1 MRRTRN
7 RSRRRGWQRSATK
20 ILRLGRSPQAQGNC
34 LRKANCDEKTQGLG
48 MTLTHRCDL
57 PCMDNVQADSLKR
70 GAIKIF
76 STTTLTNIFST
87 LITLAPGR
95 RADVCHPLIEW
106 EAVMKISFEF
116 DGTTR
121 EFVADRA
128 WTIDRWGTPLHPLLK
143 SQCIFSIP
151 SIHRKKPV
159 SGLLN
164 RFTKN

>member
-1 MRRTRN
+1 
-7 RSRRRGWQRSATK
+7 
-20 ILRLGRSPQAQGNC
+20 
-34 LRKANCDEKTQGLG
+34 
-48 MTLTHRCDL
+48 
-57 PCMDNVQADSLKR
+57 MDNVQADSLKR
-70 GAIKIF
+70 GAIKLF
-76 STTTLTNIFST
+76 STSTFPNIFST

-95 RADVCHPLIEW
+95 RADVCHPLHLLMEW
-106 EAVMKISFEF
+106 EAAMKISLEF

-121 EFVADRA
+121 EFIADLA

-151 SIHRKKPV
+151 SIPRKKPV